1 MVQGQCHADFPAMR
15 VDGEVRVA
23 SEALAQ
29 GVVDDGV
36 YTAVRIRGRDLEQGV
51 DTENRFKSRYIQG
64 QTYLYFKWIVIM
76 V

>member
-1 MVQGQCHADFPAMR
+1 MIVLTSVCGNDGKLVSGLGLMVQGQCHADFPAMR

-36 YTAVRIRGRDLEQGV
+36 YTAVRIRGRDL
-51 DTENRFKSRYIQG
+51 
-64 QTYLYFKWIVIM
+64 
-76 V
+76 